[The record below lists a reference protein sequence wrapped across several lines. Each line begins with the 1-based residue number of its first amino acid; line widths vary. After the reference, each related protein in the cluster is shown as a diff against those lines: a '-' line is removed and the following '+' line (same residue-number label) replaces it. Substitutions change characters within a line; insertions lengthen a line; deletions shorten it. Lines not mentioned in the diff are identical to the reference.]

1 MSRTLIFLCTFAG
14 AVVCATMQ
22 ISPNAAPISF
32 GMVVGAAGALF
43 LHWAWNGFKD

>member
-1 MSRTLIFLCTFAG
+1 MSRLQVFLCTFAG

-32 GMVVGAAGALF
+32 GMVVGAGGALF
-43 LHWAWNGFKD
+43 LHWALNGFKD